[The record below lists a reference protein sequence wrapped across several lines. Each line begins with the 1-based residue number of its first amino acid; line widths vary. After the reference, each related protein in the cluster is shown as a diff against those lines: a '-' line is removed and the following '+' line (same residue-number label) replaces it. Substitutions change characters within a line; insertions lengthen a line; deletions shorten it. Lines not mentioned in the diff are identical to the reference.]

1 MQQVIEAVEYSPA
14 MFSAEAEEAWY
25 AVMTRPRHEKKVA
38 EELARRGVCNYVPL
52 MTAVH
57 RWSDRKKMV
66 STPLFPGYAF
76 VKIEAT
82 PRNKVS
88 VLQVN
93 GVLHFIGNA
102 GHGSAIPES
111 EIESIRGVL
120 ASDVPVTPWGF
131 LKVGQ
136 RVRVRGGAL
145 DGVEGQLV
153 ECGRRLVVS
162 VGAIQRGLS
171 IAVEGYQ
178 VEPV

>member
-1 MQQVIEAVEYSPA
+1 MHHRIEQVEYSPA
-14 MFSAEAEEAWY
+14 MFSAVAEEAWY

-38 EELARRGVCNYVPL
+38 EELTRRGVCNYVPL
-52 MTAVH
+52 LSAVH
-57 RWSDRKKMV
+57 AWSDRKKV
-66 STPLFPGYAF
+66 VTSPLFPGYAF

-82 PRNKVS
+82 AKNKVA

-93 GVLHFIGNA
+93 GVLHFVGNA
-102 GHGSAIPES
+102 GHGSSIPER
-111 EIESIRGVL
+111 EIGSIREVL
-120 ASDVPVTPWGF
+120 ASNLPVTPWGS